1 MATTTVANE
10 ISEVREIH
18 EYPPMLQ
25 ACHIKE
31 ITGFSN
37 GKTYELMRS
46 EDCPTVRRGKRM
58 IVPRDLFW
66 QFLLNEASR
75 GTELEGVTA

>member
-1 MATTTVANE
+1 MTVAIEENG
-10 ISEVREIH
+10 VAREIQD
-18 EYPPMLQ
+18 YPPMLQ
-25 ACHIKE
+25 ARHVME

-46 EDCPTVRRGKRM
+46 QDCPTVRRGKRM

-66 QFLLNEASR
+66 KFLLNEATR
-75 GTELEGVTA
+75 GTAFEGAVEI